1 MYRCIYGVYS
11 VLDLTQPL
19 QLCFYISQVLEHA
32 CPLAEIPGIESPEF
46 ERPREAKRGPGEV
59 LKNHGELAFLGCLF
73 LLEVLRCK
81 EKLILLLNA
90 AGVLLSN
97 SNLWLR

>member
-1 MYRCIYGVYS
+1 MYIQHN
-11 VLDLTQPL
+11 LTQPL

-59 LKNHGELAFLGCLF
+59 LKNPW
-73 LLEVLRCK
+73 
-81 EKLILLLNA
+81 
-90 AGVLLSN
+90 GVGVSGVVV
-97 SNLWLR
+97 SVGSAEM

>member
-1 MYRCIYGVYS
+1 MW
-11 VLDLTQPL
+11 
-19 QLCFYISQVLEHA
+19 FYISQVLEHA

-46 ERPREAKRGPGEV
+46 ERPRDAKRGAE
-59 LKNHGELAFLGCLF
+59 KSHGELAFLGCL

-81 EKLILLLNA
+81 EKLILFLN

-97 SNLWLR
+97 SNLRLG